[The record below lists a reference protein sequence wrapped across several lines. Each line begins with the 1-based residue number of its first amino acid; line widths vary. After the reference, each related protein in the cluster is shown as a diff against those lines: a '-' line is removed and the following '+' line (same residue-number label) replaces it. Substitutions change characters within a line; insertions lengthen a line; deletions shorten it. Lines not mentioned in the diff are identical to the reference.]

1 MFFHG
6 SGVPESSQNR
16 PKSLREASWAPSW
29 AQSDL
34 GSPWET
40 GKAIQKDIW
49 GLFGRKREGEE
60 PGGGLPWPTARP
72 PGRGRGGV
80 ETLKKVIFGVV

>member
-29 AQSDL
+29 PQKCAQSDL

-40 GKAIQKDIW
+40 GKAIQRDIW
-49 GLFGRKREGEE
+49 GLFGRKREGGE
-60 PGGGLPWPTARP
+60 
-72 PGRGRGGV
+72 PGRGLRWAGAGLRPERWGGV
-80 ETLKKVIFGVV
+80 GEG